1 MSELRV
7 IETVVRRAAL
17 RRRWQRA
24 WRGFWWGVL
33 VGAAGLLVA
42 LGVFKLLPV
51 PIGVLGGAA
60 GFMALAC
67 IVGFLTGWWQR
78 ESLLQTARW
87 LDEQEALKERLSTA
101 LEVGHNER
109 LGRWREL
116 VVQDAAGH
124 AGKVDPRRLLP
135 FRLPQTSRW
144 ALVTLAVAAGLG
156 FVPEYRSQAYLQAKR
171 EQEVI
176 RQTGRNLAQLS
187 KRSLE
192 TRPPVLD
199 RTRNSLQAVGELG
212 EQLDRNPTTRS
223 EALRDLAKMME
234 LMQQQVREAMKDPA
248 LQTMQKAA
256 NTSGRENAQSA
267 EQLQKQIEAL
277 QKAMDGK
284 NPKPDALDQLQKQLT
299 QLQQQAANLAAQGS
313 QASDAAKESLS
324 RSLSSLARSAE
335 QMGASLSSLDEAI
348 ASLEAGQIDQ
358 MLKNL
363 EVAEKDLEK
372 MRDLAQALQQ
382 AQQQAEALG
391 KDLAEQ
397 LKRGQAEA
405 AISTLQKMINELKT
419 GNVAPEQLQAMMN
432 EINKALPNAA
442 PYGKVP
448 EHLRDALR
456 KMQAGQQPAAAQ
468 ALADAAEELKDL
480 LDQLGD
486 AQDMMAMIDS
496 LKRAQMCVGTGQCW
510 SQGQSP
516 GRPGFKPGGKP
527 GQGVGT
533 WADEDEGWTNIPE
546 NTGLWDNSGVERPDF
561 DPRGLTE
568 RGPTLP
574 NSLTPTK
581 VKGQFQPGQQ
591 MPSITLRGVSIKGQ
605 STVAVQEAI
614 TAAQSDAQ
622 AALSQEQVPRA
633 YQGAVKSYFD
643 DLKR

>member
-1 MSELRV
+1 MSELRA
-7 IETVVRRAAL
+7 IEAVVRRTAQ

-24 WRGFWWGVL
+24 WRGLWQGFLLGS
-33 VGAAGLLVA
+33 AGLLLA
-42 LGVFKLLPV
+42 LALFKLLPV
-51 PIGVLGGAA
+51 PISILAWAGAI
-60 GFMALAC
+60 MVLAC
-67 IVGFLTGWWQR
+67 LGGFLTGWWRR
-78 ESLLQTARW
+78 ESLLETARW
-87 LDEQEALKERLSTA
+87 LDDREALKERLSTA
-101 LEVGHNER
+101 LEIGPDER

-116 VVQDAAGH
+116 LVRDAAGH
-124 AGKVDPRRLLP
+124 AGQVDPRRLLP

-144 ALVTLAVAAGLG
+144 ALLTLALAAGLG
-156 FVPEYRSQAYLQAKR
+156 FVPEYRSQTYLQARR
-171 EQEVI
+171 EREAI
-176 RQTGRNLAQLS
+176 RQSGRTLAELS

-192 TRPPVLD
+192 KRPPALE
-199 RTRNSLQAVGELG
+199 RTRESLKAVGELG
-212 EQLDRNPTTRS
+212 GQLERNPTTRS
-223 EALRDLAKMME
+223 EALRELAKMSE
-234 LMQQQVREAMKDPA
+234 TLRQETRDALKNPA

-256 NTSGRENAQSA
+256 NTSGRQPTQNA

-313 QASDAAKESLS
+313 QASDAAKDSLS

-335 QMGASLSSLDEAI
+335 QMGASLSSLDEAV
-348 ASLEAGQIDQ
+348 AALEAGQIDQ

-372 MRDLAQALQQ
+372 LRELAQALQQ
-382 AQQQAEALG
+382 AQQQAEQLG
-391 KDLAEQ
+391 RDLAEQ

-419 GNVAPEQLQAMMN
+419 GKLTPEQQQALMD

-448 EHLRDALR
+448 EHLREALR
-456 KMQAGQQPAAAQ
+456 KLQTADQPAAAR
-468 ALADAAEELKDL
+468 ALADAAKELKDL

-486 AQDMMAMIDS
+486 AQDMMAMVES
-496 LKRAQMCVGTGQCW
+496 LQRAQMAVATGQCW
-510 SQGQSP
+510 GQGSA
-516 GRPGFKPGGKP
+516 GSRPGFKPGGKP

-533 WADEDEGWTNIPE
+533 WADEEGWTGLPE
-546 NTGLWDNSGVERPDF
+546 ETGLWDNSGIERPDL

-568 RGPTLP
+568 RDPTLP
-574 NSLTPTK
+574 DSLTPTK

-633 YQGAVKSYFD
+633 YQGTVKSYFD
-643 DLKR
+643 DLK

>member
-24 WRGFWWGVL
+24 WRGFWWGLL
-33 VGAAGLLVA
+33 VGAAGLLLA

-51 PIGVLGGAA
+51 PIGVLGWAA

-67 IVGFLTGWWQR
+67 VAGFLLGWSQR
-78 ESLLQTARW
+78 ESLLETARW
-87 LDEQEALKERLSTA
+87 LDEREALKERLSTA
-101 LEVGHNER
+101 LEVGQNDR
-109 LGRWREL
+109 LGRWRDL
-116 VVQDAAGH
+116 VVEDAAGH

-144 ALVTLAVAAGLG
+144 ALVTLALAAGLG

-171 EQEVI
+171 EQSVI

-199 RTRNSLQAVGELG
+199 RTRDSLKAVGELG
-212 EQLDRNPTTRS
+212 EQLERNPTTRS

-234 LMQQQVREAMKDPA
+234 MMQQQLREAMKDPA

-256 NTSGRENAQSA
+256 NTSGRESAQSA

-313 QASDAAKESLS
+313 QAADAARENLS

-348 ASLEAGQIDQ
+348 AALEAGQIDQ

-419 GNVAPEQLQAMMN
+419 GKVSPEQLQAMMN

-448 EHLRDALR
+448 EHLRDGLR
-456 KMQAGQQPAAAQ
+456 KMQAGEQPAAAQ
-468 ALADAAEELKDL
+468 SLADAAQELKDL

-496 LKRAQMCVGTGQCW
+496 LKRAQMCVGSGQCW
-510 SQGQSP
+510 GQGQSP

-533 WADEDEGWTNIPE
+533 WADDDQGWVNIPE
-546 NTGLWDNSGVERPDF
+546 NTGLWDNSGVERPDL
-561 DPRGLTE
+561 DPRGLTD
-568 RGPTLP
+568 RDPTLP

-633 YQGAVKSYFD
+633 YQGTVKSYFD